1 MGERKTWREKTRERC
16 REREIERELGQRK
29 IERGKH
35 REGERGNTGIER
47 DIYRRRKRKKD

>member
-1 MGERKTWREKTRERC
+1 MERENKREMQGERNRERTRAEKN
-16 REREIERELGQRK
+16 REGE
-29 IERGKH
+29 H